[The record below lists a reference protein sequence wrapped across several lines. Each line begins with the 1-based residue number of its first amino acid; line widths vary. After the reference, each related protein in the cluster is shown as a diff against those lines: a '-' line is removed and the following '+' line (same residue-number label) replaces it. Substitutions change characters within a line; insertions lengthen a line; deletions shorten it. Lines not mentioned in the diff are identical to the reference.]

1 MRWTVCV
8 PGGSGTLEWTMV
20 ELQGVLDGVTEYS
33 ARRLGKLTVNDDNS
47 ATLIIGSHL
56 LEGSVV
62 TLKHPL
68 AAMKRVRTGTLA
80 TETSFEIV
88 GVIRRKIYFPHHP
101 QPLSNDDGAESEAAN
116 PKRRKLLMP

>member
-1 MRWTVCV
+1 M
-8 PGGSGTLEWTMV
+8 
-20 ELQGVLDGVTEYS
+20 
-33 ARRLGKLTVNDDNS
+33 
-47 ATLIIGSHL
+47 
-56 LEGSVV
+56 V

-101 QPLSNDDGAESEAAN
+101 QPLSKSTAGENAGEGEGAAAVSDDGAESEAAN